1 LADVRVTSGLTHQ
14 MVSQRSG
21 GRISPGTVSRLL
33 NRESLPKTWP
43 TTAAY
48 LSACGVPDPQVAEW
62 HAVWMRLLAD
72 TTTDAA
78 LLAIPQPRQNQK
90 PTVLQRLT
98 GRVSR
103 RNGRSRDHHSGSS

>member
-1 LADVRVTSGLTHQ
+1 

-33 NRESLPKTWP
+33 NRESLPKTWH

-62 HAVWMRLLAD
+62 HAVWMRLLTD
-72 TTTDAA
+72 TTTVAA
-78 LLAIPQPRQNQK
+78 PLTTPQSRKGQR
-90 PTVLQRLT
+90 PTMLQRLA
-98 GRVSR
+98 GRVPTTQPKHLR
-103 RNGRSRDHHSGSS
+103 E